1 MNYKISSSNFE
12 QPLLKPLLEQL
23 DNYFQSIQTQFYII
37 GATARDM
44 ILDAHGEKSGRAT
57 RDIDIAVAIPH
68 WEKYKQ
74 IEEGLLNIV
83 GITKDPAQAQRFIY
97 QGIYHLDIV
106 PFGEIMK
113 EDDKIFWPPDEQ
125 MAMSVL
131 GFTEVGSNVHV
142 VEIDQSLKLNIAS
155 LAGIFIL
162 KIVAWSERHLSTN
175 KDADDMGFILQNYYT
190 INEDRIVA
198 EHPDLFDDPDF
209 DMTTAAAHLMGRD
222 MAQILNDSPETKQK
236 IIDILL
242 YEVVKKEESKLLN
255 QIYETNKSIKF
266 ELIEQYLQIVIDELS
281 INIVS

>member
-23 DNYFQSIQTQFYII
+23 DKYFHSIQTRFYII

-68 WEKYKQ
+68 WEKYRQ
-74 IEEGLLNIV
+74 IEEGLLKIED
-83 GITKDPAQAQRFIY
+83 ITKDPSQAQRFIY

-106 PFGEIMK
+106 PFGEIMN

-131 GFTEVGSNVHV
+131 GFSEVGANTHV
-142 VEIDQSLKLNIAS
+142 VEIDQNLKLEIAS

-162 KIVAWSERHLSTN
+162 KIVAWSERYLSTN

-198 EHPDLFDDPDF
+198 VHPDLFDDPDF

-222 MAQILNDSPETKQK
+222 MAVILKNSPETKQK
-236 IIDILL
+236 IIEILHD
-242 YEVVKKEESKLLN
+242 EVVKKEDSKLIN
-255 QIYETNKSIKF
+255 HIYETNKSIKF
-266 ELIEQYLQIVIDELS
+266 ELIEQCLQNIINEL
-281 INIVS
+281 NDNK